1 MEMWTWVEYRIICK
15 WELRRLLSFIKL
27 METCE
32 LSGNFYALE
41 IHHFTISRLSTR
53 ATLIYFQNFLCIPL
67 EKIELSNLC
76 FKNCSKFERKQI
88 PRSYSAKKKTNFAAF
103 IQFRDFFVAMLL
115 VDSSI
120 TLGNFLSEFLVVE
133 LKRRH
138 DK

>member
-1 MEMWTWVEYRIICK
+1 MFQ
-15 WELRRLLSFIKL
+15 ELFQFREKTNPSQPLS
-27 METCE
+27 E
-32 LSGNFYALE
+32 
-41 IHHFTISRLSTR
+41 
-53 ATLIYFQNFLCIPL
+53 
-67 EKIELSNLC
+67 
-76 FKNCSKFERKQI
+76 
-88 PRSYSAKKKTNFAAF
+88 KKKFAAF